1 MSGGAYLAAGIAIAV
16 TVTFALRAVPFVMK
30 ARIGESRLLGDLGRW
45 MPLGAIAVLMIYCL
59 TAIDLSEAP
68 HGAAELA
75 GIATTVAVH
84 LAWRNALV
92 SIVAGSAVC
101 LVLANAVF
109 G

>member
-1 MSGGAYLAAGIAIAV
+1 MSDGLYLASGIAIAV
-16 TVTFALRAVPFVMK
+16 AVTFALRAVPFLMK
-30 ARIGESRLLGDLGRW
+30 ARIGDSELLGDLGRW

-59 TAIDLSEAP
+59 TAIDLREPP

-84 LAWRNALV
+84 LAWRNAV
-92 SIVAGSAVC
+92 ASIIAGSGVC